1 MIKED
6 YIKEYQRCK
15 EDPIYF
21 LKNYIK
27 VVHPIRG
34 LVPFSLYPFQETIVN
49 EIQENR
55 FNILRKFRQAGC
67 TTLAS
72 GLSLWEV
79 VFKPHQ
85 TIVILSVGDTEST
98 EVLDRIKIMYDELPD
113 WIKPKA
119 TTINAHNLKLE
130 NNSHIKSRPSGKQ
143 SGRGLSGSW
152 LIIDEAAFIEH
163 IDTIWAAVYPIIS
176 TGGRAFILSTVN
188 GMGNWYHD
196 AWNKAE
202 AGANSFNPIQI
213 KWQEHPEY
221 NRVEG
226 YEDLYKEMET
236 RNPPVLIDD
245 WEKTTRANISHK
257 KWLQEYESNF
267 LGTGDTFIEGTIL
280 TTLTESVSDDFYRK
294 YNNRMYIWK
303 DPDPNSTYFMAVD
316 VSLGRGRDYSAFQ
329 VIDLYSGEQVAEFYS
344 NTTPINEF
352 AKVCFDEGN
361 YYNLCTIL
369 VERNTIGNNLLD
381 YLFNQLEY
389 ENIWFDEKYN
399 MGLQVTAKNRDNIL
413 VDMEEAIRTNEVKIN
428 SKRTVK
434 ELNTFIISNSGKVQA
449 DTGQNDDL
457 VMSLALS
464 IYGSR
469 RYVETNPEI
478 VKFNPTKDTK
488 PPMPLKAHTV
498 ITSTGNTTED
508 ITWIIK

>member
-6 YIKEYQRCK
+6 YIKEYQKCK
-15 EDPIYF
+15 DDPIYF

-27 VVHPIRG
+27 VVHPVRG

-49 EIQENR
+49 EIQGNR

-188 GMGNWYHD
+188 GMGNWYYD

-213 KWQEHPEY
+213 DWKSHPEY

-226 YEDLYKEMET
+226 YEDLYKEIF
-236 RNPPVLIDD
+236 NIGQGQ
-245 WEKTTRANISHK
+245 ANIIK
-257 KWLQEYESNF
+257 NTEY
-267 LGTGDTFIEGTIL
+267 
-280 TTLTESVSDDFYRK
+280 TLE
-294 YNNRMYIWK
+294 NCNI
-303 DPDPNSTYFMAVD
+303 
-316 VSLGRGRDYSAFQ
+316 
-329 VIDLYSGEQVAEFYS
+329 
-344 NTTPINEF
+344 IN
-352 AKVCFDEGN
+352 C
-361 YYNLCTIL
+361 
-369 VERNTIGNNLLD
+369 
-381 YLFNQLEY
+381 
-389 ENIWFDEKYN
+389 
-399 MGLQVTAKNRDNIL
+399 
-413 VDMEEAIRTNEVKIN
+413 
-428 SKRTVK
+428 
-434 ELNTFIISNSGKVQA
+434 
-449 DTGQNDDL
+449 
-457 VMSLALS
+457 
-464 IYGSR
+464 
-469 RYVETNPEI
+469 
-478 VKFNPTKDTK
+478 
-488 PPMPLKAHTV
+488 
-498 ITSTGNTTED
+498 
-508 ITWIIK
+508 

>member
-1 MIKED
+1 M
-6 YIKEYQRCK
+6 
-15 EDPIYF
+15 
-21 LKNYIK
+21 
-27 VVHPIRG
+27 VHPIRG

-79 VFKPHQ
+79 VFKSHQ

-113 WIKPKA
+113 WIKPRA

-202 AGANSFNPIQI
+202 AGVNSFNPIHI

-221 NRVEG
+221 NRIEG
-226 YEDLYKEMET
+226 YDDLYQDMEK
-236 RNPPVLIDD
+236 RNPPFFIDE

-257 KWLQEYESNF
+257 KWLQEYESSF
-267 LGTGDTFIEGTIL
+267 LGTGDTFIEGSIL
-280 TTLTESVSDDFYRK
+280 ATLTESVSDDFYRK

-329 VIDLYSGEQVAEFYS
+329 IIDLYSGEQVAEFYS

-389 ENIWFDEKYN
+389 ENLWFDEKYN

-413 VDMEEAIRTNEVKIN
+413 VEMEEAIRMNEIKIN

-434 ELNTFIISNSGKVQA
+434 ELNTFIISNNGKVKA

-457 VMSLALS
+457 VMSLALT
-464 IYGSR
+464 IYGGR
-469 RYVETNPEI
+469 RYVESNPEI
-478 VKFNPTKDTK
+478 VKFNPTKDKK
-488 PPMPLKAHTV
+488 PPMPLKSHRI
-498 ITSTGNTTED
+498 ITSTGSITED